1 MRTLQILT
9 IVVIL
14 TVSAASALAE
24 DSFAPWDFNSGKPA
38 AVQSDKHEMSAGA
51 KALSWGVQFYRE
63 TISQVDGER
72 CKMYPSCSAYSLEA
86 IKKHGFFLGYVM
98 TSDRLIH
105 ESNEMD
111 HAPKVKLKNGKERYY
126 DPVEANDFWW
136 SGK

>member
-1 MRTLQILT
+1 MRRLLFLTIMIILT
-9 IVVIL
+9 AVP
-14 TVSAASALAE
+14 AGAR
-24 DSFAPWDFNSGKPA
+24 DSFSPWDFNTGKTA
-38 AVQSDKHEMSAGA
+38 QAQGSDDNMSAGA
-51 KALSWGVQFYRE
+51 RALSWGVRFYRE

-98 TSDRLIH
+98 TADRLIH

-111 HAPKVKLKNGKERYY
+111 DAPKIKLKNGQERYY

>member
-1 MRTLQILT
+1 MIILT
-9 IVVIL
+9 AVP
-14 TVSAASALAE
+14 AAAQ
-24 DSFAPWDFNSGKPA
+24 DSSAPWDFNKADAA
-38 AVQSDKHEMSAGA
+38 AVRSVEKDKMSTGA

-86 IKKHGFFLGYVM
+86 ITKHGFFLGYVM
-98 TSDRLIH
+98 TADRLIH

-111 HAPKVKLKNGKERYY
+111 NAPKIKLKNGKERFY
-126 DPVEANDFWW
+126 DPVDANDFWW